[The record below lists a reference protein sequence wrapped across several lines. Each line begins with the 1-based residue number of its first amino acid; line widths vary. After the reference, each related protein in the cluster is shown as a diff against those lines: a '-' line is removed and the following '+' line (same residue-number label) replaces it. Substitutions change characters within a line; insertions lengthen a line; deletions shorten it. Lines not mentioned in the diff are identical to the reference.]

1 MKNLHLNARYAL
13 FIPYIQPLAYT
24 THRLDATLTAKV
36 NRLIAVSMN
45 GTFLYDK
52 NTSHTPQATEGLSM
66 GVAYTFP

>member
-1 MKNLHLNARYAL
+1 MKNLHLTARYAI

-36 NRLIAVSMN
+36 NRLINVSMN
-45 GTFLYDK
+45 ATLLYDK
-52 NTSHTPQATEGLSM
+52 NTSHSLQATEGISM